1 MVHETERTSVVKKI
15 QAMEDQ
21 SKTERLASDSARKD
35 LKSKLKTERS
45 KFESEL
51 SELKRLNLDEVKK
64 LKQENK
70 EAIKSLHSRYEAEIK
85 DINEKIEMQN
95 KTHADFQQKVIEQK
109 EKSEK
114 GVKELMEQ
122 ISNAHHSQ
130 I

>member
-51 SELKRLNLDEVKK
+51 SELKRLNLGEVKK

-70 EAIKSLHSRYEAEIK
+70 EAIKSLHSRYQAEIR